1 MRSGSTVQTGL
12 LISIKFYGG
21 LQMKSSNINT
31 ILTLGEKVR
40 KRKKERR
47 IKYRKNRQGDL
58 RSVVGERGRV
68 IWEPEE

>member
-1 MRSGSTVQTGL
+1 
-12 LISIKFYGG
+12 
-21 LQMKSSNINT
+21 MKSSNINT